1 MDKEQS
7 VNPGLVICPPPP
19 SLSMTACVIWESI
32 LLAWQSSRLISIFLR
47 SENAAKQAFPSRW
60 IRSKICDGCKRNP
73 PTNKQQQFNNLL

>member
-7 VNPGLVICPPPP
+7 VNPGLVICPPPIP
-19 SLSMTACVIWESI
+19 VDDCMRHLGVDFTCMAVIS
-32 LLAWQSSRLISIFLR
+32 

>member
-7 VNPGLVICPPPP
+7 VNPGLVICPPP

-32 LLAWQSSRLISIFLR
+32 LLAWLLSRLMSIFLR